1 MWRRALQLADWRA
14 EVDQPHTGA
23 PSTGRAFP
31 LLRALMVL
39 GAVGLAGCSSVVL
52 DPKGPVGA
60 AETMILYN
68 ALAIMLVIVVPTI
81 VATLVV
87 AWWFRASNTRAKYR
101 PDWVFSGRIE
111 LVVWSI
117 PLMVI
122 LLLGG
127 VIWSGSHA
135 LDPAQPLRSSAKAV
149 EVEVVSLDWKWLF
162 IYPAQGVASVNE
174 LVVPAGSPIHFR
186 LTSASVMSAF
196 FVPQL
201 GSMIY
206 TMNGM
211 ATQLNLMADHPGNF
225 DGRSAHYN
233 GDGFSG
239 MHFKLRAVTPEQ
251 FASWAATAASG
262 TTVLDAVTY
271 QQLARQSID
280 NKPVVYSRAAPG
292 LFDDIVRQ
300 KLPPAPGPPPG
311 PRTPPPAEDNRH
323 AG

>member
-1 MWRRALQLADWRA
+1 MRA
-14 EVDQPHTGA
+14 V
-23 PSTGRAFP
+23 
-31 LLRALMVL
+31 
-39 GAVGLAGCSSVVL
+39 AVFAAAGLAGCSSVVL

-60 AETMILYN
+60 AETTILYN

-87 AWWFRASNTRAKYR
+87 AWWFRASNTRATYR

-117 PLMVI
+117 PLMII
-122 LLLGG
+122 LLLSG
-127 VIWSGSHA
+127 VIWTGSHT
-135 LDPAQPLRSSAKAV
+135 LDPAQPLRSTAKPL

-162 IYPAQGVASVNE
+162 IYPAQGVATVND
-174 LVVPAGSPIHFR
+174 LVVPAGTPVHFR
-186 LTSASVMSAF
+186 LTSGSVMSAF

-211 ATQLNLMADHPGNF
+211 ATQLNLMADRPGDF
-225 DGRSAHYN
+225 DGRSSHYN
-233 GDGFSG
+233 GDGFPG
-239 MHFKLRAVTPEQ
+239 MHFKLHAVAPAQ
-251 FASWAATAASG
+251 FAQWAATAGSG
-262 TTVLDAVTY
+262 TTMLDAAAY
-271 QQLARQSID
+271 QQLARQSL
-280 NKPVVYSRAAPG
+280 NTKPFVYAHAAPG

-311 PRTPPPAEDNRH
+311 PRTPSPAKDNRH

>member
-1 MWRRALQLADWRA
+1 MDRPQTGSPGAERATAVLRVLAVLA
-14 EVDQPHTGA
+14 
-23 PSTGRAFP
+23 AFG
-31 LLRALMVL
+31 VT
-39 GAVGLAGCSSVVL
+39 GCSSVVL
-52 DPKGPVGA
+52 DPKGPVGS
-60 AETMILYN
+60 AETIILYN
-68 ALAIMLVIVVPTI
+68 ALAIMLAIVVPTI

-101 PDWVFSGRIE
+101 PEWVFSGRIE

-122 LLLGG
+122 LLLSG

-135 LDPAQPLRSSAKAV
+135 LDPAQPLRSTVKPL

-162 IYPAQGVASVNE
+162 IYPAQGVAAVND
-174 LVVPAGSPIHFR
+174 LVVPAGTPVHFR

-211 ATQLNLMADHPGNF
+211 ATQLNLMADRPGDF
-225 DGRSAHYN
+225 DGRSSHYN
-233 GDGFSG
+233 GDGFPG
-239 MHFKLRAVTPEQ
+239 MHFKLHAVTPEQ
-251 FASWAATAASG
+251 FAQWAATAGRG
-262 TTVLDAVTY
+262 TTVLDAAAY

-280 NKPVVYSRAAPG
+280 NEPLVYARAAPG

-300 KLPPAPGPPPG
+300 KLPPGPGPKADTAS
-311 PRTPPPAEDNRH
+311 PREEIKH

>member
-1 MWRRALQLADWRA
+1 M
-14 EVDQPHTGA
+14 DQPHTGA
-23 PSTGRAFP
+23 RLTGRAFP
-31 LLRALMVL
+31 LLRALMAL
-39 GAVGLAGCSSVVL
+39 AAVNLTGCSSVVL

-60 AETMILYN
+60 AETTILYN

-87 AWWFRASNTRAKYR
+87 AWWFRASNKRATYR
-101 PDWVFSGRIE
+101 PEWVFSGRIE

-122 LLLGG
+122 LLLSG
-127 VIWSGSHA
+127 VIWTGSHA
-135 LDPAQPLRSSAKAV
+135 LDPAQPLRSTAKPL

-162 IYPAQGVASVNE
+162 IYPAQGIATVND
-174 LVVPAGSPIHFR
+174 LVVPAGTPVHFR

-211 ATQLNLMADHPGNF
+211 ATQLNLMADHPGTF
-225 DGRSAHYN
+225 DGRSSHYN

-239 MHFKLRAVTPEQ
+239 MHFTLHAVTPEQ
-251 FASWAATAASG
+251 FAGWAASAGQG
-262 TTVLDAVTY
+262 TTVLDAAAY
-271 QQLARQSID
+271 RQLARQSLD
-280 NKPVVYSRAAPG
+280 NKPFVYARAAPG

-311 PRTPPPAEDNRH
+311 PRTPPAEDNRH